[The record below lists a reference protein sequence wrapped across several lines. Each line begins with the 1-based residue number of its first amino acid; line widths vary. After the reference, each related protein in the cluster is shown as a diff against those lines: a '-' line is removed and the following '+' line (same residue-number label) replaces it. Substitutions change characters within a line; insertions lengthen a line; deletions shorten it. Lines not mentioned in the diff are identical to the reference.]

1 MDCKELF
8 FRIFD
13 LKYWIRKWLGVDIA
27 QSPNIL
33 LFIRDRKFIVQ
44 NTGQITARTISLK
57 LDKSFRDIVE
67 REVNKRKC
75 QARGI
80 SFESFCEVPEVRGL
94 FLSEKTLYK
103 EECVL
108 SNLKVR
114 LSEFRKCKIPDEVN
128 QLKENIREKKK
139 EIAKLKKSVKG
150 LKKFLIKG
158 EILHMYDDFIW
169 KMPHIHVSEKGT
181 NDFELSEFHRYIG
194 LEKEIDEFYDNVES
208 EPIRTL
214 SKEQQYDF
222 NIPEPLIK
230 IIGKT
235 KHQWI
240 CNVHYFYENGFT
252 KGKEVPITI
261 VISSSTPPKSPPP
274 PPNR

>member
-13 LKYWIRKWLGVDIA
+13 LKYWIRKWLGVDVA

-57 LDKSFRDIVE
+57 LDKSFRDVVE

-194 LEKEIDEFYDNVES
+194 LEKEIDGFYDEIEKAPVH
-208 EPIRTL
+208 TL
-214 SKEQQYDF
+214 AKDQIYSF
-222 NIPEPLIK
+222 NIPSILVD
-230 IIGKT
+230 IINEIQN
-235 KHQWI
+235 QWI
-240 CNVHYFYENGFT
+240 CNVHYFYENCHK
-252 KGKEVPITI
+252 KGKDEAITI
-261 VISSSTPPKSPPP
+261 SVSPSTPPKSPPP
-274 PPNR
+274 PPNQ